1 MNDYRIDANGLL
13 QFGLDADGVVD
24 AIGLMTNGFVWSC
37 YSPFVN
43 PSGPAISTS
52 WTQVFGTSST
62 VWTGA
67 TGTIFGPC

>member
-1 MNDYRIDANGLL
+1 MNDFRIDGNGLL
-13 QFGLDADGVVD
+13 QFGLDADGVLDGV
-24 AIGLMTNGFVWSC
+24 GLLTSGFVFSC
-37 YSPFVN
+37 YSPFLPPGGTMV
-43 PSGPAISTS
+43 STS